1 MKDRAL
7 IAAINWN
14 GRDFITGMIDSL
26 LPQMKETK
34 TRLLVFD
41 NCSEDGSDDLVEE
54 KYSHTGMVDVYRN
67 RENILFG
74 RAANRI
80 IENARFSTVVLINTD
95 TILQQGCLRN
105 LLLSLESRSE
115 VALVGPRLL
124 WPDGTLQSSQRDFPF
139 PGKLLLEHI
148 PILQKLTA
156 KFSAHDKGRYG
167 DWLVGAMMA
176 IRVKAFNE
184 IGGFDEEFL
193 FFHEETD
200 LQYRLMKA
208 GWKVWFEPSA
218 EVFHLEGAS
227 SHQKYGRRIHLRH
240 IPGKL
245 LFLRKYGTRI
255 DIISFKLLMTLLQV
269 QRMMK
274 GRLSGKLAASDVRC
288 TASYCREAIRLL
300 WRKQEV
306 TS

>member
-1 MKDRAL
+1 MSDRTL

-14 GRDFITGMIDSL
+14 GREFITGMIDSL
-26 LPQMKETK
+26 LPQMKNTE

-41 NCSEDGSDDLVEE
+41 NGSDDGSDDLVEK
-54 KYSHTGMVDVYRN
+54 KYSNTGRVRVQRHG
-67 RENILFG
+67 ENIGFG

-80 IENARFSTVVLINTD
+80 IAEAGCSTVVLVNTD
-95 TILQQGCLRN
+95 TILRPDCLQN
-105 LLLSLESRSE
+105 LLLPLESRPE

-124 WPDGTLQSSQRDFPF
+124 WPDGSFQFSQRDFPF
-139 PGKLLLEHI
+139 PGRLLLEHI
-148 PILQKLTA
+148 PILRKRTA
-156 KFSAHDKGRYG
+156 KFSSHDEAVYV

-184 IGGFDEEFL
+184 IGGFAEEFF

-200 LQYRLMKA
+200 LQYRLAEA

-227 SHQKYGRRIHLRH
+227 ARQKYGHRIYLRH

-245 LFLRKYGTRI
+245 LFLQRHGTLV
-255 DIISFKLLMTLLQV
+255 DIMSFKLLMTLLQV
-269 QRMMK
+269 LRMMT
-274 GRLSGKLAASDVRC
+274 GWLSGKLRASDVRY
-288 TASYCREAIRLL
+288 TAGYCREAIRLL
-300 WRKQEV
+300 WRK
-306 TS
+306 